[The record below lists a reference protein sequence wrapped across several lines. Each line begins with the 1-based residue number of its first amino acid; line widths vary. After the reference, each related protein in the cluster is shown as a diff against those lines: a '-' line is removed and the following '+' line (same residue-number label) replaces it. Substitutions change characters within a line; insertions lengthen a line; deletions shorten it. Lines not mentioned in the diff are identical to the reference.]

1 MFAIMKQ
8 TLFFLLFVLA
18 SHLQAQNEIVATGR
32 VLDAH
37 SKKGIKALIQY
48 RSIPTGGISGK
59 FNDSTFSF
67 GIFGTARYQIK
78 VEAAGYHSTLVTV
91 DPKEINSA
99 NQLVR
104 DIYLTPLGETITL
117 SSLIFEQGKS
127 VINAQSFEELD
138 RIAQMLKENEKMTIQ
153 LEGHTDN
160 MGSAKA
166 NMALSQD
173 RVDAVKKYLVGK
185 GVQKNRIKTKAFGG
199 TQPVA
204 KGNSTESRAANRRVE
219 MRILT
224 E

>member
-1 MFAIMKQ
+1 MFAFMKH
-8 TLFFLLFVLA
+8 TILFLLLVLSLHA
-18 SHLQAQNEIVATGR
+18 SAQNEIVATGR
-32 VLDAH
+32 ILDAH
-37 SKKGIKALIQY
+37 SRKGIKALIQY
-48 RSIPTGGISGK
+48 SSMPTGGISGK
-59 FNDSTFSF
+59 FNDSTFTF

-78 VEAAGYHSTLVTV
+78 VEATGYHSTVVTV
-91 DPKEINSA
+91 DPKDINSS

-127 VINAQSFEELD
+127 VINSKSFEELD
-138 RIAQMLKENEKMTIQ
+138 RIADMLKENEKMTIQ

-166 NMALSQD
+166 NMALSQN

-185 GVQKNRIKTKAFGG
+185 GVQKNQVKTKAFGG
-199 TQPVA
+199 TRPIA
-204 KGNSTESRAANRRVE
+204 NGNSSESRAANRRVE